1 MSTPDQPHNPYQA
14 PESDVFDSNGKG
26 YEIAGRGTRLG
37 AALIDG
43 VIIMAIIF
51 IPAIIILGG
60 WAAYMEKTQSGGLL
74 LNLIMG
80 LAGFVTYVVVNG
92 VFLAANGQT
101 IGKKLLG
108 IKIVRTDGSPADFQ
122 RIIFRRLAPIQVA
135 GMIPFIGWIVSLV
148 DGLLIFRESNQ
159 CLHDTIADTIVIVA

>member
-43 VIIMAIIF
+43 VIMMIIIF
-51 IPAIIILGG
+51 TPMLIIMGG
-60 WAAYMEKTQSGGLL
+60 WAAYAEKSQSSGFLFNLL
-74 LNLIMG
+74 MG
-80 LAGFVTYVVVNG
+80 LAGFVAYVAVNG

-108 IKIVRTDGSPADFQ
+108 IKIVRIDGSKADFQ
-122 RIIFRRLAPIQVA
+122 RILFRRLAPIHFL
-135 GMIPFIGWIVSLV
+135 GLIPFVGWVVSLV
-148 DGLLIFRESNQ
+148 DCLMIFRESNQ